1 MVVDEAERN
10 LQDAISVVA
19 CLKKDLYI
27 VPGGCSIETGM
38 SKVLESYVGDHSMIV
53 RRLSKALIALP
64 HFLSSNMG
72 LNSIEIVTNLKKSME
87 DYPNLGI
94 SISNRVISDMIVDDI
109 ITQPAEVFKSMI
121 VLAFETAEMLLK
133 IDDMLPSIY

>member
-1 MVVDEAERN
+1 
-10 LQDAISVVA
+10 
-19 CLKKDLYI
+19 
-27 VPGGCSIETGM
+27 
-38 SKVLESYVGDHSMIV
+38 
-53 RRLSKALIALP
+53 
-64 HFLSSNMG
+64 MG

-94 SISNRVISDMIVDDI
+94 SISSRVISDMIVDDI